1 MVDRSSLT
9 CREII
14 AGIPSIFNAEA
25 AGDMTADIQFCVSG
39 TEPGDYYLHIEGG
52 ACAFHEGT
60 SATPKIT
67 IHTLAEV
74 WVAVSNGEMDAQQ
87 AFMQGEYRVV
97 GDFSLLMKL
106 NDLFRAG

>member
-14 AGIPSIFNAEA
+14 AGIPGVFKAEA
-25 AGDMTADIQFCVSG
+25 AGDVTADIQFCVSG

-52 ACAFHEGT
+52 TCVFHEGT
-60 SATPKIT
+60 SVIPKIT
-67 IHTLAEV
+67 IYMLAEV
-74 WVAVSNGEMDAQQ
+74 WIAVSNGEMDAQQ
-87 AFMQGEYRVV
+87 AFMQGDYRVV

-106 NDLFRAG
+106 NDLFKVG